1 MASMPLSH
9 LKPNIF
15 GTYAI
20 NRKILEN
27 KMTGIAEINPSRM
40 ALKYMLRDNFSKNG
54 FPFSICAINFCI
66 IVITL
71 FYKILINASLNLSVK
86 LLSLNGLDHAS
97 SSHYM
102 QYHHLAL
109 L

>member
-54 FPFSICAINFCI
+54 FPFQFVRSILHHCHHP
-66 IVITL
+66 
-71 FYKILINASLNLSVK
+71 
-86 LLSLNGLDHAS
+86 LL
-97 SSHYM
+97 
-102 QYHHLAL
+102 
-109 L
+109 

>member
-54 FPFSICAINFCI
+54 FPFSICAINF
-66 IVITL
+66 
-71 FYKILINASLNLSVK
+71 ASL
-86 LLSLNGLDHAS
+86 S
-97 SSHYM
+97 SPSFIKF
-102 QYHHLAL
+102 
-109 L
+109 